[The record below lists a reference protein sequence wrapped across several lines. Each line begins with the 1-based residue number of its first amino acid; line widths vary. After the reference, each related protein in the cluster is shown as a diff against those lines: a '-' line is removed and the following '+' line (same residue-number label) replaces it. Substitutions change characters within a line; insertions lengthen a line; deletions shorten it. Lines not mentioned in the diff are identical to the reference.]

1 MTAAGLQASTVRD
14 PVLLDDWHPVA
25 LATHMPPGS
34 MLGTHLLDTA
44 LVVWRDSL
52 GKLHA
57 WEDRCPHRG
66 MKLSMGT
73 LVDDTVRCPYHGWE
87 FGAGGGCRRVPALPQ
102 LRATD
107 LKACATTFAVRE
119 RYGLV
124 WVCLG
129 TPVQEVLPFPEFDDA
144 RLRKVWCGPYEVRA
158 SGPRLVENFLDLAH
172 LAFVH
177 EGILGVPERAAVP
190 DYRVEVLDDPA
201 LGQGVR
207 AVQCKVWQ
215 PRANAA
221 AQTGSEVEYTYRVL
235 RPLTAILTKE
245 PEAQD
250 GFREA
255 ISLHLQPLTEVL
267 TRVWIILA
275 MPIHDKNEDELRQF
289 QDTIFLQDLPIVENQ
304 QPQRLPLAP
313 SGSAGAEVSMAC
325 DRMSLAYRRYLVQ
338 QGLRYGVIA
347 PD

>member
-1 MTAAGLQASTVRD
+1 MLRD
-14 PVLLDDWHPVA
+14 PVLFDDWHPVA
-25 LATHMPPGS
+25 LATQVPSGG
-34 MLGTHLLDTA
+34 MLGTQLLDTA
-44 LVVWRDSL
+44 LVVWRDSQGTL
-52 GKLHA
+52 QA

-73 LVDDTVRCPYHGWE
+73 LQGDALRCAYHGWE
-87 FGAGGGCRRVPALPQ
+87 FDSGGKCRLVPALPQ
-102 LRATD
+102 LREAD
-107 LKACATTFAVRE
+107 LKACATSFAVRE

-129 TPVQEVLPFPEFDDA
+129 TPAQDVLPFPEFDDA

-172 LAFVH
+172 LSFVH
-177 EGILGVPERAAVP
+177 EGILGEPAQAAVP
-190 DYRVEVLDDPA
+190 DYRVEMLDDPT

-221 AQTGSEVEYTYRVL
+221 AETGSEVAYTYRVL

-245 PEAQD
+245 PQAQD
-250 GFREA
+250 GFHEA
-255 ISLHLQPLTEVL
+255 ISLHLQPLTETT
-267 TRVWIILA
+267 TRAWIILA
-275 MPIHDKNEDELRQF
+275 MPIHDKTDDELRQF
-289 QDTIFLQDLPIVENQ
+289 QDTIFMQDLPIVENQ
-304 QPQRLPLAP
+304 QPQRLPLA
-313 SGSAGAEVSMAC
+313 AGAEVSMAC
-325 DRMSLAYRRYLVQ
+325 DRMSLAYRRYLVG